1 MRRRPGLEYDLRRG
15 LLLAAL
21 LACAPAIVTAQSV
34 ESDVTPESAA
44 LVKSD
49 GDFVMSSV
57 VPDKTLAA
65 AQYEDEHDRF
75 SVKFGFVV
83 MPMDYTSF
91 DQDAASKAQVGNQQD
106 ELEARSLRLSARGH
120 FELFRT
126 WNYMLSYE
134 YKGFDQTSTDDWN
147 TTDFRIGTVLGPH
160 LGTLTLGKIKEP
172 FSYEMVGDAANLPH
186 HERLLSPFFRSR
198 NDGVML
204 GNTVLGQR
212 ATWAVGWYND
222 WWTQGDSWSDS
233 GNDFAARFTSLPVW
247 SGEGENYLHL
257 GASMRYAGADDDQ
270 LRYKGKP
277 ASNVADDFVDTG
289 KLAGDHAWHTGVE
302 ALWNRGGYSVL
313 AEYVRADLS
322 TRDGSDPTLDGWYVT
337 GSWVLTGEHRPYDR
351 KAGYARRILPQGRWG
366 AVELIGRYGKVDLDD
381 GTVRG
386 GTMDGWWAGV
396 NWWANNRWKASVGY
410 GTIDLDR
417 FGIEGNTETLLT
429 RLQWI
434 Y

>member
-1 MRRRPGLEYDLRRG
+1 MRRG

-21 LACAPAIVTAQSV
+21 LACAPGIVTAQSV

-134 YKGFDQTSTDDWN
+134 YKGFDQTSADDWN
-147 TTDFRIGTVLGPH
+147 TTDFRVGTVLGPN

-204 GNTVLGQR
+204 GNTVFGQR

-233 GNDFAARFTSLPVW
+233 GNDFAARFTSCR
-247 SGEGENYLHL
+247 SGQTTAPITCTSEPAPAMRARRTTSYATRENP
-257 GASMRYAGADDDQ
+257 R
-270 LRYKGKP
+270 
-277 ASNVADDFVDTG
+277 
-289 KLAGDHAWHTGVE
+289 
-302 ALWNRGGYSVL
+302 
-313 AEYVRADLS
+313 
-322 TRDGSDPTLDGWYVT
+322 PTLQT
-337 GSWVLTGEHRPYDR
+337 TSSTP
-351 KAGYARRILPQGRWG
+351 ARCQATTR
-366 AVELIGRYGKVDLDD
+366 
-381 GTVRG
+381 GTRASKRS
-386 GTMDGWWAGV
+386 GT
-396 NWWANNRWKASVGY
+396 
-410 GTIDLDR
+410 
-417 FGIEGNTETLLT
+417 TEAIPCWRSTCAPT
-429 RLQWI
+429 
-434 Y
+434 